1 MGHSNTIEQ
10 QTQLNAA
17 FQTYIDSQT
26 AAMQTTVTN
35 CTKELSD
42 LVTKTFAD
50 SHITDQVLLVGGQ
63 YQHLQTMSEW
73 SLDNVIKIISGVK
86 AAILGGPVPA
96 GSKGGDPANLKAA
109 ATSLAGMEA
118 VIADA
123 AVSAVEGLLSGLKS
137 ATSTDLMKNTTYKQV
152 TEGLYL
158 FMTVV
163 QYQYSRSDFLNNN
176 TIDETIYV
184 YQSYASA
191 QGLAKVAAMGVTA
204 ALTKT
209 YADVVASDAAA
220 VQQALDAVKAL
231 PMDKNFVN
239 SYTTFHNII
248 DMLEKDMQ
256 ANKQKLDA
264 LTTGAMVKARA
275 ALAAR
280 RRLAA

>member
-26 AAMQTTVTN
+26 AAMQTTLTN

-137 ATSTDLMKNTTYKQV
+137 TTSTDLMKYTNNKKV
-152 TEGLYL
+152 TEGL
-158 FMTVV
+158 
-163 QYQYSRSDFLNNN
+163 
-176 TIDETIYV
+176 
-184 YQSYASA
+184 
-191 QGLAKVAAMGVTA
+191 
-204 ALTKT
+204 
-209 YADVVASDAAA
+209 
-220 VQQALDAVKAL
+220 
-231 PMDKNFVN
+231 
-239 SYTTFHNII
+239 
-248 DMLEKDMQ
+248 
-256 ANKQKLDA
+256 
-264 LTTGAMVKARA
+264 
-275 ALAAR
+275 
-280 RRLAA
+280 